1 MYFGFEGILGTFVAG
16 IVVGVLMRGDRF
28 EHALHA
34 KLRVIGFGVFVPA
47 FFVTSGLR
55 FQLGNLAGVDE
66 LARAGV
72 FFVAMVAIHTVP
84 TFLYRPHLSWRE
96 CLASGLMQSTNLSFI
111 VVAVTVGTEMG
122 ELREINAAALV
133 MAGLA
138 SAIVLPALASTLL
151 GGARQG
157 SNGVVESA

>member
-1 MYFGFEGILGTFVAG
+1 
-16 IVVGVLMRGDRF
+16 
-28 EHALHA
+28 
-34 KLRVIGFGVFVPA
+34 
-47 FFVTSGLR
+47 
-55 FQLGNLAGVDE
+55 
-66 LARAGV
+66 
-72 FFVAMVAIHTVP
+72 
-84 TFLYRPHLSWRE
+84 
-96 CLASGLMQSTNLSFI
+96 MQSTNLSFI